1 MRKGKHLGVPVYEK
15 ESHARKHA
23 NAVTVAT
30 IKLDLKGKT
39 NVRADV
45 GKSEKSK
52 TRHSCLAL
60 M

>member
-30 IKLDLKGKT
+30 ITLDLKGKT

-45 GKSEKSK
+45 RKSAK
-52 TRHSCLAL
+52 
-60 M
+60 